1 MKNALATIYFH
12 SHTELSPQIHIRWQ
26 MVTNPLIPARS
37 VSFILSSSHRWS
49 CLASLLLCNRLN
61 IHLKSTQNKSRSLF
75 IIIWQFLWHPRSMGN
90 HQILQNMQENVCTEL
105 FQNYILGH
113 KGNNGDGGCLWLS
126 ENCCFSKQIMGSNFV
141 CRQTSRE
148 RSNCQIEYKH
158 VSMGFYGKR
167 FPAKKQILCGGRCL
181 IFFAE
186 SWLTSMGNFAT
197 TSRDRFKCWNR
208 IYKHLSNS
216 SWRDVSPIMT
226 KCVNTDRHHLVPHP
240 PITSRR
246 SPNMGLHWVCHLHFS
261 ESQSQYT
268 DHVTVTPLVLLRMII
283 CTRTPL
289 DLPSGHRPIILSDL
303 FDELS
308 TILSLKNATSE
319 FLGLYIAPPLTLWW
333 LDGWHHQ
340 VGGFLREARNHNLP
354 PATLP
359 LFTPLCI
366 VLHGAGWSCMVLCS
380 STFHPPS
387 SS

>member
-12 SHTELSPQIHIRWQ
+12 SHTELSPQIHCRWQ
-26 MVTNPLIPARS
+26 MATNPLIPARS

-49 CLASLLLCNRLN
+49 CLASLLLCKRLN
-61 IHLKSTQNKSRSLF
+61 IHLKSTQNRSRSLF

-208 IYKHLSNS
+208 IYKHLSK
-216 SWRDVSPIMT
+216 V
-226 KCVNTDRHHLVPHP
+226 
-240 PITSRR
+240 
-246 SPNMGLHWVCHLHFS
+246 
-261 ESQSQYT
+261 
-268 DHVTVTPLVLLRMII
+268 
-283 CTRTPL
+283 
-289 DLPSGHRPIILSDL
+289 
-303 FDELS
+303 
-308 TILSLKNATSE
+308 
-319 FLGLYIAPPLTLWW
+319 
-333 LDGWHHQ
+333 
-340 VGGFLREARNHNLP
+340 
-354 PATLP
+354 
-359 LFTPLCI
+359 
-366 VLHGAGWSCMVLCS
+366 
-380 STFHPPS
+380 
-387 SS
+387 